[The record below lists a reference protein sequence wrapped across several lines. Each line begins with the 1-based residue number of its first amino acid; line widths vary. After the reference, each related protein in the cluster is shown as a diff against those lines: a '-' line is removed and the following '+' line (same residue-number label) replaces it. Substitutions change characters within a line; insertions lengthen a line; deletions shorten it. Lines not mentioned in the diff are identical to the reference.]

1 MKLPD
6 IISHLLHA
14 QKNFDSEAY
23 ANCFSTNAIVQDEGK
38 TYKGRE
44 EIRQWNEETNNK
56 YNMHIKV
63 LDLYNDADNMT
74 LSVAVSGTFPGSPIE
89 LKYHFEI
96 EDGYIVHLKIN

>member
-6 IISHLLHA
+6 ILSQLLLA
-14 QKNFDSEAY
+14 QNNFDSKAY
-23 ANCFSTNAIVQDEGK
+23 ADCFSTNAIVKDEGK

-56 YNMHIKV
+56 YNIRIRV
-63 LDLYNDADNMT
+63 IDLYNDTDAMI

-89 LKYHFEI
+89 LKYHFKLEN
-96 EDGYIVHLKIN
+96 GYIVHLKID